1 MDKFFRE
8 VRKKLYFSRDDDI
21 NFATHIHDDIEII
34 YVIRG
39 GGTAYCDGKKYLLG
53 PGSIFIVFPEQI
65 HSYVDCSDGEYILL
79 VINPSRLLY
88 LEEFIRSRVP
98 VSALCT
104 GTPVLEALFSDAL
117 SEFRAKSGGVIIDG
131 YLTAFLGK
139 LFDSM
144 SFQQRVEFGD
154 TVSRILQYCAQHYQE
169 PITTQDLCRTFHI
182 SQSHVSHIFT
192 KRLRISFPNYINS
205 LRLNRAVILLREPE
219 LNMTQVSEHAGFP
232 TIRTFNR
239 VFNKQFGC
247 TPSEYRHRHKKTNK

>member
-1 MDKFFRE
+1 MDGFFRE
-8 VRKKLYFSRDDDI
+8 ARKKLYFSRDDNI

-39 GGTAYCDGKKYLLG
+39 GGTAYCDGKKYILE
-53 PGSIFIVFPEQI
+53 PDSIFIVFPEQI
-65 HSYVDCSDGEYILL
+65 HSYVDCPDGEYILL

-88 LEEFIRSRVP
+88 LEEFIRSRIP
-98 VSALCT
+98 VSALCA
-104 GTPVLEALFSDAL
+104 GTPTMETLFSDAL
-117 SEFRAKSGGVIIDG
+117 KEFRAKSDDLIIDG

-139 LFDSM
+139 LFGSM

-154 TVSRILQYCAQHYQE
+154 TVPCILQYCAQHYLE

-182 SQSHVSHIFT
+182 SQSYVSHIFT

-205 LRLNRAVILLREPE
+205 LRLNRAVTLLREPQ
-219 LNMTQVSEHAGFP
+219 LNMTQVSDRAGFP

-239 VFNKQFGC
+239 VFCKQFGC
-247 TPSEYRHRHKKTNK
+247 SPSEYRKRHVKKK